1 MRPRALP
8 GFQMLPILEYWQAV
22 AKAIDAEDAKAS
34 IFVKHNASIGAA
46 REAILK
52 DVLSRQTLEPYR
64 VTSGFVFHP
73 ISDNWCSRQCDV
85 IVYNPM
91 VARPYYAIGE
101 LAVVPREAA
110 NLVIEVKTEL
120 DDKAFQEMLDVW
132 ESVFWLPVPMLG
144 FAYDGVRFQTFVEY
158 LRKAIPAAPRGL
170 PTCIA
175 VHRQNYLYMRAD
187 YTAAE
192 DEALPNRRRP
202 TKCQFVVDFGAAGTG
217 EGTASSML
225 LHLYNLLLKE
235 RYPQIEWILGSCR
248 KLGVS
253 EPHILILPDTPL

>member
-1 MRPRALP
+1 V
-8 GFQMLPILEYWQAV
+8 LPIPEYWQAV
-22 AKAIDAEDAKAS
+22 ARAIDAEDAKAS
-34 IFVKHNASIGAA
+34 IFIRHNASVGSA

-73 ISDNWCSRQCDV
+73 PSENWCSRQCDV

-110 NLVIEVKTEL
+110 KLVIEVKTEL
-120 DDKAFQEMLDVW
+120 DEKAFKEMLNVW

-158 LRKAIPAAPRGL
+158 LRGAIPTAPRGL
-170 PTCIA
+170 PTCIS
-175 VHRQNYLYMRAD
+175 VHRHNYIYMRAD
-187 YTAAE
+187 YWLAE
-192 DEALPNRRRP
+192 NEALPNKRRP
-202 TKCQFVVDFGAAGTG
+202 TKCQFAIDFGAAGMG
-217 EGTASSML
+217 EGAASSML
-225 LHLYNLLLKE
+225 LHLYNLYL
-235 RYPQIEWILGSCR
+235 RGGSPHIQIILDSCR

-253 EPHILILPDTPL
+253 EPNLVMLPDEPGAL